1 MMLIAWEL
9 FPFPLEQSTE
19 EIAYDTIN
27 NDDLL
32 FPLEVVKDFAV

>member
-19 EIAYDTIN
+19 EITYDAIN
-27 NDDLL
+27 NDDSSFL
-32 FPLEVVKDFAV
+32 PEVAKDFVV

>member
-19 EIAYDTIN
+19 EIAYDAID
-27 NDDLL
+27 NDDSSFLH
-32 FPLEVVKDFAV
+32 EVVKDFVL